1 MNKKYLRSK
10 KTDIDRKISMKNNNP
25 KAILYILLG
34 MMIFSVQDS
43 LMKYIYSFVSLYEVY
58 LVRTL
63 VSLIII
69 LLFLKLTKRPII
81 FKTQYPLLTFCR
93 VILFFFGFSSFYI
106 SLTILPLAT
115 ATALF
120 FVTPFLITIFAKF
133 FLKEQIGPRRWF
145 AVIVGFIGVYVILN
159 PDFSNFDYLTLTPI
173 FCALCYSLSMIIIK
187 KTSDKDSV
195 YTQTFTFYVG
205 AIIIS
210 TIFYFLIGDGQ
221 YNTIDHPAY
230 QFIFREWFSNL
241 EVSMILMIATGFTA
255 SVAFLLLFSA
265 YSIGS
270 PAVVSPFE
278 YSILIWSSLSGWF
291 FFNEIPDL
299 KTIIGIL
306 LIVCGGIYIFI
317 REKAQDQS
325 IVTEKPLR

>member
-1 MNKKYLRSK
+1 
-10 KTDIDRKISMKNNNP
+10 MKNNNP
-25 KAILYILLG
+25 KGIILILLG
-34 MMIFSVQDS
+34 MFIFSIQDS
-43 LMKYIYSFVSLYEVY
+43 IMKYIYSFVSLYEIY
-58 LVRTL
+58 LIRTL
-63 VSLIII
+63 VSFVII
-69 LLFLKLTKRPII
+69 LLFLKITKKPII

-93 VILFFFGFSSFYI
+93 IILFFFGFSSFYI
-106 SLTILPLAT
+106 SLTVLPLIT

-133 FLKEQIGPRRWF
+133 FLKEQIGPRRWL
-145 AVIVGFIGVYVILN
+145 AVIIGFIGVYVILN
-159 PDFSNFDYLTLTPI
+159 PDFNNFDYMSLTPI
-173 FCALCYSLSMIIIK
+173 LCAFCYSLSMIIIK
-187 KTSDKDSV
+187 ITSEKDSV
-195 YTQTFTFYVG
+195 YTQTFTFYFG

-210 TIFYFLIGDGQ
+210 VIFYFTFGDGQ
-221 YNTIDHPAY
+221 YNTIDHPAS

-241 EVSMILMIATGFTA
+241 ENSMLLMIATGFTA

-265 YSIGS
+265 YRIAS

-278 YSILIWSSLSGWF
+278 YSILVWSSLSGWF

-299 KTIIGIL
+299 KTIIGII

>member
-1 MNKKYLRSK
+1 
-10 KTDIDRKISMKNNNP
+10 MKNNNP
-25 KAILYILLG
+25 KGIIFILLDMLG
-34 MMIFSVQDS
+34 FSVQDS
-43 LMKYIYSFVSLYEVY
+43 IMKYIFTFVSLYEVY

-63 VSLIII
+63 VSLTII
-69 LLFLKLTKRPII
+69 LLFLKLTKKPII

-93 VILFFFGFSSFYI
+93 VILFFFGFSFFYI
-106 SLTILPLAT
+106 SLTVLPLGT

-133 FLKEQIGPRRWF
+133 FLKEQIGPRRWL
-145 AVIVGFIGVYVILN
+145 AVIIGFIGVYVILD
-159 PDFSNFDYLTLTPI
+159 PDFSNFDYMSLTPI
-173 FCALCYSLSMIIIK
+173 LCAFCYSLSMIIIK
-187 KTSDKDSV
+187 ITSEKDNV
-195 YTQTFTFYVG
+195 YTQTFTFYIG

-210 TIFYFLIGDGQ
+210 VIFYFTFGDGQ
-221 YNTIDHPAY
+221 YNTIDHPAS
-230 QFIFREWFSNL
+230 QFIFREWFNNL
-241 EVSMILMIATGFTA
+241 EASIFLMVVTGFTA
-255 SVAFLLLFSA
+255 SVAFLFLFSA
-265 YSIGS
+265 YRIAS

-299 KTIIGIL
+299 KTVIGII

-325 IVTEKPLR
+325 IATEKPLR

>member
-1 MNKKYLRSK
+1 ME
-10 KTDIDRKISMKNNNP
+10 NNNP
-25 KAILYILLG
+25 KGIILILFG
-34 MMIFSVQDS
+34 MFIFSIQDS
-43 LMKYIYSFVSLYEVY
+43 IMKYIFSFVSLYEIY
-58 LVRTL
+58 LIRTL
-63 VSLIII
+63 VSFVII
-69 LLFLKLTKRPII
+69 LLFLKITKKPII

-93 VILFFFGFSSFYI
+93 IILFFFGFSSFYI
-106 SLTILPLAT
+106 SLTVLPLVT

-133 FLKEQIGPRRWF
+133 FLKEQIGPRRWS
-145 AVIVGFIGVYVILN
+145 AVIIGFIGVYVILN
-159 PDFSNFDYLTLTPI
+159 PDFSNFDYMSLTPI
-173 FCALCYSLSMIIIK
+173 LCAFCYSLSMIIIK
-187 KTSDKDSV
+187 ITSEKDSV
-195 YTQTFTFYVG
+195 YTQTFTFYIG

-210 TIFYFLIGDGQ
+210 VIFYFTFGDGQ
-221 YNTIDHPAY
+221 YNTIDHPAS
-230 QFIFREWFSNL
+230 QFIFREWFANL
-241 EVSMILMIATGFTA
+241 ENSMLLMIATGFTA

-265 YSIGS
+265 YRIAS

-278 YSILIWSSLSGWF
+278 YSILAWSSLSGWL

-299 KTIIGIL
+299 KTIIGII